1 MELYSSGKELRD
13 LLKSLKKEGKS
24 VGFVPTMGFL
34 HEGHKSLM
42 VKARRENDIL
52 VASVFVNP
60 TQFGPN
66 EDLESYPRD
75 IERDKALMES
85 AGVDYV
91 FFPSVEE
98 MYPTGY
104 CTYVNV
110 EGSLTS
116 RMCGASREGHFKGV
130 ATVVTKLFNL
140 CVPDRAY
147 FGMKDAQQ
155 VSVIQRMVEDMNMD
169 VEIVPCPIV
178 REEDGLALSSRNTYL
193 DPQQRKDA
201 LVLSRSLGRAREM
214 LDEGIK
220 DAHLIYDEMKRMIE
234 EVSYAKIDYIE
245 ILNARTLEPLTL
257 VSGDVLIALAVWVG
271 KPKLLDNI
279 RLEVE

>member
-1 MELYSSGKELRD
+1 MDLFTSGKELRN
-13 LLKSLKKEGKS
+13 LLKSLKRQGSS

-42 VKARRENDIL
+42 DKARRENDIL

-60 TQFGPN
+60 TQFGPG
-66 EDLESYPRD
+66 EDLEAYPRD
-75 IERDKALMES
+75 IERDKEIMAS

-91 FFPSVEE
+91 FYPTVEE
-98 MYPTGY
+98 MYPRGFS
-104 CTYVNV
+104 TYVNV
-110 EGSLTS
+110 EGPLTS
-116 RMCGASREGHFKGV
+116 RMCGASRQGHFRGV
-130 ATVVTKLFNL
+130 ATVVSKLFNL

-155 VSVIQRMVEDMNMD
+155 VSVIQRMVEDMNFD
-169 VEIVPCPIV
+169 LDIVPCPIV

-201 LVLSRSLGRAREM
+201 LILSKSLSRARE
-214 LDEGIK
+214 
-220 DAHLIYDEMKRMIE
+220 LIDQGEREADIIYNEMKKMIDTIG
-234 EVSYAKIDYIE
+234 YAKIDYIE
-245 ILNARTLEPLTL
+245 ILDAKSLEPLQTL
-257 VSGDVLIALAVWVG
+257 EGDVLIALAVWVG

>member
-1 MELYSSGKELRD
+1 MELFTSGRELREVVKG
-13 LLKSLKKEGKS
+13 LKRQGKS

-42 VKARRENDIL
+42 ECARKENDVLI
-52 VASVFVNP
+52 VSVFVNP
-60 TQFGPN
+60 TQFGPD

-75 IERDKALMES
+75 IDRDKALMAS

-91 FFPSVEE
+91 FYPSVEE
-98 MYPTGY
+98 MYPQGY

-110 EGSLTS
+110 EGTLTKLL
-116 RMCGASREGHFKGV
+116 CGASRKGHFRGV

-155 VSVIQRMVEDMNMD
+155 VSVIQRMVEDMNID
-169 VEIVPCPIV
+169 IEIVPCPIF
-178 REEDGLALSSRNTYL
+178 RESDGLAMSSRNTYL
-193 DPQQRKDA
+193 NEEQRKDA
-201 LVLSRSLGRAREM
+201 LVLSRSLQHAKALIVSGERDPEKVYKSMKAM
-214 LDEGIK
+214 I
-220 DAHLIYDEMKRMIE
+220 DAVE
-234 EVSYAKIDYIE
+234 YAKIDYIE
-245 ILNARTLEPLTL
+245 ILNGHTLEP
-257 VSGDVLIALAVWVG
+257 VQIIEGDILIALAAWFG

-279 RLEVE
+279 RLEVK